1 MRWNVLLRLFMKCCK
16 TRIEQGL
23 RVCEKMRSNEHPFI
37 AVFIYR
43 TYEKKFGK
51 L

>member
-1 MRWNVLLRLFMKCCK
+1 MLWSVLPKLFMKCCK

-23 RVCEKMRSNEHPFI
+23 QACEEIRSNEHVFI

-43 TYEKKFGK
+43 SYEKKFGK